1 MYVWTKLKIL
11 REALFIKRNKDR
23 WQKSQEE
30 PSEDPDET
38 AIEFTQLVDDLSYA
52 KTFYP
57 HSRVT
62 RYLNARASQTY
73 MSIYQN
79 RKEDRNRLTEFW
91 KYAVPRTVRKHH
103 GVLLFCAV
111 FFIVFFVVGF
121 YSSSHDESFVR
132 EMLSDSYVNMTEE
145 NIEKGQ
151 PFGVYAEGGQLL
163 MWLGI
168 MINNLFVSFTY
179 FARGIVL
186 CFPTMVSLLNEGVRL
201 GAFEQ
206 MFFAKGLGL
215 QSVLT
220 VFIHGTLEISA
231 IVIAGAAG
239 IVLGKSWMFPG
250 TKKRLKAFTEG
261 AKDAVVILVS
271 LIPVFVVA
279 AFFEGFI
286 TRYYAMPQW
295 LSAFI
300 LLSSASYII
309 WYYIIYPI
317 QVQKKLKGENTV
329 SE

>member
-1 MYVWTKLKIL
+1 M
-11 REALFIKRNKDR
+11 REALFIKKNKDR
-23 WQKSQEE
+23 WQKSQETPPE
-30 PSEDPDET
+30 NPDET
-38 AIEFTQLVDDLSYA
+38 ALEFTQLVDDLSYS

-57 HSRVT
+57 HSRIT

-103 GVLLFCAV
+103 GVLLFCALY
-111 FFIVFFVVGF
+111 FIVFFIVGF

-132 EMLSDSYVNMTEE
+132 EMLGDGYVNMTEE

-151 PFGVYAEGGQLL
+151 PFGVYAEGGELL

-206 MFFAKGLGL
+206 MFFSKGLGL

-231 IVIAGAAG
+231 IVIAGASG
-239 IVLGKSWMFPG
+239 VVLGKSWMFPG

-261 AKDAVVILVS
+261 AKEAVIILVS

-286 TRYYAMPQW
+286 TRYYTMPQW

-300 LLSSASYII
+300 LFCSASYIV

-317 QVQKKLKGENTV
+317 QIQKKLKLTGVENTT
-329 SE
+329 SA